1 MLQSAP
7 GRVLPLGLGW
17 EPSAD
22 PFGVGHGIE
31 PRHVNHRMVTPVR
44 KIALR
49 ALGMA
54 PVGTEHLTPPF
65 GTHHASGL
73 VEVVGKVTGEHE

>member
-1 MLQSAP
+1 MLESAP
-7 GRVLPLGLGW
+7 GRVLPLSLGGK
-17 EPSAD
+17 PSAD

-31 PRHVNHRMVTPVR
+31 PRHVDNRMVTSVGQ
-44 KIALR
+44 IALR

-65 GTHHASGL
+65 GTHYASGL
-73 VEVVGKVTGEHE
+73 VEFVGKVAGEHE